1 MKNSMKTNPTNITG
15 QIPLRRMVRAANPR
29 RSKGGAMLMA
39 ACLAVLALALNATAA
54 NVTMTA
60 GDGPSQTSWN
70 TGLHWSSGQAP
81 TSGNNY
87 DTLTY
92 ILRTPAAGGPFTFA
106 GDSLTISP
114 GGALY
119 SKVNPLTI
127 TVNNLTNSARVV
139 NAVGGTTTLLGTM
152 FVPTNGGA
160 MDTGSGNS
168 SATDNRTI
176 SNGMT
181 ISGSGNLTNLT
192 TDANWPTL
200 WPAAQGTV
208 IYTGN
213 NTAFTGRQIVMRNTV
228 VVVGSQ
234 ANLGGNPASFN
245 PAQLTLD
252 LGILRPTASFALNNP
267 NSGITIGA
275 NGGMFDIPSGIFLTN
290 ANALAGAGTLS
301 LTNTGTLV
309 HSGTAASFTGTLSVG
324 GGTLVLDAVGS
335 LAGSN
340 TISIGSA
347 GTFNVT
353 AAGITL
359 ANGQT
364 LAGIG
369 TVLGTVTAGSG
380 SRISPAGAGAAG
392 SLAIANLNLNNGAT
406 LVCDFLTTNDVI
418 VVSGNLSPSGV
429 TSIQLANNPNVGTYP
444 LITVAGTLGGSAA
457 NFHVSALS
465 TRNHSY
471 VVTYDTSSTPKRVLL
486 QVSSTGSAANLIW
499 QGDVVSGIN
508 NVWDIDTAS
517 NWLNGANSDVY
528 FDGDAVNFTDAG
540 ATNQPMLNVTVN
552 PGAVSFNSSS
562 NYTLAGSGAI
572 AGVTSVSKGGTGR
585 VTISTTNT
593 YNGGTIITGGVLQI
607 GTNAL
612 RALGSP
618 SGATALATIS
628 GTGTLDLN
636 GTILDAAYTN
646 VVQINGNGS
655 SATQGAI
662 DTTAGGLTSGTPGPG
677 IATVEL
683 LGDSTVS
690 ATANWQIGNTGQG
703 IIGNGHTLTKIGGT
717 SLYNYL
723 YLRHAAASALGKLVI
738 AGGGV
743 LFWDHADA
751 IGATATIVLTNGG
764 WIDTWSPLTYNA
776 GLTFANP
783 IVVSDPVNGGM
794 IANFRNVG
802 WNQAPPDT
810 YNGSVTLNGPLT
822 ITNVS
827 YYGGAPNNIAT
838 FGKVTMNGNI
848 SGTGGVNAIG
858 GTAVFLGGPTV
869 FYGGNLVTLNGNN
882 SYSGPTLVTNLIQLR
897 TTTANQS
904 GGAYDVEENGTLDVA
919 VAPGKP
925 TIPMSSLVLGSYVN
939 LGGGNLS
946 FARLTSMPSSPV
958 IYATNL
964 TLKASGSGYDINGI
978 LPPVAGYSVGQFP
991 LVKYE
996 GSIGGN
1002 GFPALALGT
1011 VPRGVTASL
1020 TNNTGNNSIDLKVD
1034 TTGIVWKGNHS
1045 STWDI
1050 SSTANWF
1057 NPVSATADT
1066 YQDGDSVVF
1075 DDTAANFNVN
1085 IVQAIQPG
1093 GITVNSTND
1102 YTFSAVVGAGGIS
1115 GSGALIK
1122 NGSGTL
1128 TISCTNNTFTGGTF
1142 IIGGTIKLADT
1153 NFVYPYG
1160 GAALN
1165 NNLGTVSVANG
1176 GTLDINGVQVPNFQ
1190 TYGPDGYNV
1199 FISGSGVGGNGALV
1213 NNNTND
1219 NDLAD
1224 PGYVTLT
1231 GNATVGGLGD
1241 VNIRMGISPQLS
1253 SQSSDYTLTK
1263 VGPGQFRIRYVT
1275 AVSPNF
1281 GAVNIL
1287 QGIVSYESSSVL
1299 GFGDASKPIYVGNG
1313 GGFAWGTAATSC
1325 MRTLICSNNST
1336 IYGYNITTNVFA
1348 GPVTLVGGIVNLN
1361 ANFYNG
1367 MIFSNVLSGA
1377 GGINLQYQSL
1387 ATLAASNTY
1396 SGFTTVNNCNTAGGG
1411 NNGSVL
1417 RLVGNGSI
1425 NNSPNI
1431 TLQGITASQA
1441 YPGALDVSGR
1451 TDGTLTL
1458 VNNQTLRG
1466 DNGSYVRGNVVAS
1479 SGTMITPG
1487 GPTNIQYMTISNNLT
1502 LQASST
1508 VAVDVSLD
1516 GGATNDM
1523 IKVTGTATYAGTLQI
1538 SKIGATALTNG
1549 AAFKLFSAGNYSG
1562 NFTTVSGPTGS
1573 TWSFNPINGVATVS
1587 GLTTPRPIITHIGVS
1602 GTTLTINATNGV
1614 ANGQFVLLESTN
1626 LTLPRAQ
1633 WTPVLTNLFDSNG
1646 NLSLSTNII
1655 NGGIPVEFY
1664 ILSY

>member
-1 MKNSMKTNPTNITG
+1 MKANLTTMKTNPTNITG
-15 QIPLRRMVRAANPR
+15 QIPPRRMVRAANPR
-29 RSKGGAMLMA
+29 RSKGGAMLMS
-39 ACLAVLALALNATAA
+39 ACLAMLAVALNATAA
-54 NVTMTA
+54 DVTMTT
-60 GDGPSQTSWN
+60 GDGFGEHSFDSAGHWN
-70 TGLHWSSGQAP
+70 SAAAP

-87 DTLTY
+87 
-92 ILRTPAAGGPFTFA
+92 FTGAFIVRSPTTGSSITFQ

-139 NAVGGTTTLLGTM
+139 NAQGGTTTLLGTM

-168 SATDNRTI
+168 SATDNRTF

-228 VVVGSQ
+228 MVVGSQ

-275 NGGMFDIPSGIFLTN
+275 NGGKFDIASGLILTN

-309 HSGTAASFTGTLSVG
+309 HSGTAASFTGTISVG
-324 GGTLVLDAVGS
+324 GGTLVLAAGGS

-347 GTFNVT
+347 GTFDVT

-418 VVSGNLSPSGV
+418 VASGNLSPSGV

-444 LITVAGTLGGSAA
+444 LITVAGTLGGSAT

-465 TRNHSY
+465 TRNQSY
-471 VVTYDTSSTPKRVLL
+471 VVTYDTSSTLKRVLL

-508 NVWDIDTAS
+508 NVWDISTTS
-517 NWLNGANSDVY
+517 NWLNGASSDVY
-528 FDGDAVNFTDAG
+528 FDGDTVNFTDLG
-540 ATNQPMLNVTVN
+540 ATNQPVVNVTVN
-552 PGAVSFNSSS
+552 PSAVFFNSSS
-562 NYTLAGSGAI
+562 NYTLSGSGSI
-572 AGVTSVSKGGTGR
+572 AGVTSVSKGGTGTLIMS
-585 VTISTTNT
+585 VTNT
-593 YNGGTIITGGVLQI
+593 YSGGTIITNGVFQIGYTNAIGVL
-607 GTNAL
+607 GAP
-612 RALGSP
+612 A
-618 SGATALATIS
+618 GATPLAVIS

-636 GTILDAAYTN
+636 GAAVDSAYTSAI
-646 VVQINGNGS
+646 QIKGNGF

-662 DTTAGGLTSGTPGPG
+662 HNASGGLTSGGG
-677 IATVEL
+677 DVGVASVAL
-683 LGDSTVS
+683 LGNSTVS
-690 ATANWQIGNTGQG
+690 AASNWQIGNTGTG
-703 IIGNGHTLTKIGGT
+703 VTGNGYTLTKTGNG
-717 SLYNYL
+717 YL
-723 YLRHAAASALGKLVI
+723 YLKQTAASPLGGLLI

-751 IGATATIVLTNGG
+751 AGTTATITLTNGG
-764 WIDTWSPLTYNA
+764 FIDTWNPLSQFT
-776 GLTFANP
+776 GLTFYNS
-783 IVVSDPVNGGM
+783 IVVNDPVNGGM
-794 IANFRNVG
+794 IVNIRTPYNHPAS
-802 WNQAPPDT
+802 DI
-810 YNGSVTLNGPLT
+810 YNGSVTLNGTLT
-822 ITNVS
+822 FSNNAFVAANTYNNSRDS
-827 YYGGAPNNIAT
+827 Y
-838 FGKVTMNGNI
+838 GKITMNGNI
-848 SGTGGVNAIG
+848 SGPGGIVALGNTANYITGTSSPYIAGS
-858 GTAVFLGGPTV
+858 
-869 FYGGNLVTLNGNN
+869 LVLLNGNN
-882 SYSGPTLVTNLIQLR
+882 SYSGPTMVTNFVQLL
-897 TTTANQS
+897 TSTANQS
-904 GGAYDVEENGTLDVA
+904 GGSYDLVDGGILDVA
-919 VAPGKP
+919 VAAGKP
-925 TIPMSSLVLGSYVN
+925 TLPMSSLILEQQN
-939 LGGGNLS
+939 LPLSGIGGNLG
-946 FARLTSMPSSPV
+946 FTRLAFMPTSPV

-964 TLKASGSGYDINGI
+964 TINYGFVI
-978 LPPVAGYSVGQFP
+978 PPSAGYSIGQFP
-991 LVKYE
+991 LIKYD
-996 GSIGGN
+996 GTIGGN
-1002 GFPALALGT
+1002 GFGGLNLGT
-1011 VPRGVTASL
+1011 LPGGVTASL
-1020 TNNTGNNSIDLKVD
+1020 VDNSTNHTIDLQVS
-1034 TTGIVWKGNHS
+1034 TAGFVWKGNVS
-1045 STWDI
+1045 SNWDGG
-1050 SSTANWF
+1050 TANWF
-1057 NPVSATADT
+1057 NPISSSAST
-1066 YQDGDSVVF
+1066 YSDGATVVF

-1085 IVQAIQPG
+1085 IAQTVQPG
-1093 GITVNSTND
+1093 GITVNSTNN
-1102 YTFSAVVGAGGIS
+1102 YNFSTSLGGIA
-1115 GSGALIK
+1115 GSTALVK

-1128 TISCTNNTFTGGTF
+1128 TIACTNNTFTGGTF
-1142 IIGGTIKLADT
+1142 INGGTIKLADL

-1160 GAALN
+1160 GGALN
-1165 NNLGTVSVANG
+1165 NNLGIVSVANG
-1176 GTLDINGVQVPNFQ
+1176 GTLDINGVQVPNFSSF
-1190 TYGPDGYNV
+1190 GPEGYNV
-1199 FISGSGVGGNGALV
+1199 FLSGAGVGGNGTLV

-1231 GNATVGGLGD
+1231 GDATVGGPGD
-1241 VNIRMGISPQLS
+1241 INIRHGVSPQMS
-1253 SQSSDYTLTK
+1253 SQSSGFTLTK
-1263 VGPGQFRIRYVT
+1263 VGTGQFRIRYLT
-1275 AVSPNF
+1275 TVSTNF
-1281 GAVNIL
+1281 GTIDIR
-1287 QGIVSYESSSVL
+1287 QGNVTYESSSAL
-1299 GFGDASKPIYVGNG
+1299 GLGDATKPIYVGNG
-1313 GGFAWGTAATSC
+1313 GGFGWGTAAAAC
-1325 MRTLICSNNST
+1325 VRPLICSNGAT
-1336 IYGYNITTNVFA
+1336 LFGLNITTNRFNS
-1348 GPVTLVGGIVNLN
+1348 PVTLVSGIVNLN

-1367 MIFSNVLSGA
+1367 MIFSNTISGA
-1377 GGINLQYQSL
+1377 GGITLQFQSL
-1387 ATLAASNTY
+1387 ATFAASNTY
-1396 SGFTTVNNCNTAGGG
+1396 SGNTTVANANAAGGG

-1425 NNSPNI
+1425 DHSANI
-1431 TLQGITASQA
+1431 SLQGITASQA
-1441 YPGALDVSGR
+1441 FPGALDVSGR

-1458 VNNQTLRG
+1458 VNGQTLRG
-1466 DNGSYVRGNVVAS
+1466 DNGSYVRGNIVAT
-1479 SGTMITPG
+1479 SGTKITPG
-1487 GPTNIQYMTISNNLT
+1487 GATNIQYMSVSNNLT
-1502 LQASST
+1502 LQAGST
-1508 VAVDVSLD
+1508 VAMDVSLD
-1516 GGATNDM
+1516 GGATNDLIRVVGAM
-1523 IKVTGTATYAGTLQI
+1523 TYGGTLQI
-1538 SKIGATALTNG
+1538 TNIGATALTNG
-1549 AAFKLFSAGNYSG
+1549 ASFKLFNNGSFSG
-1562 NFTTVSGPTGS
+1562 NFATISGSPGV
-1573 TWSFNPINGVATVS
+1573 WSFNPTNGIATVS
-1587 GLTTPRPIITHIGVS
+1587 GLTPPRPVITHIGVS

-1614 ANGQFVLLESTN
+1614 ANGQYILLQSTN
-1626 LTLPRAQ
+1626 LVKPLAQ